1 VLIEDIYLNATLFEG
16 IDAMDLQGRSLSTIA
31 EKQFFLRPTGGKQ
44 SFGIDYL
51 KDKRGSLLKVLPQ
64 TPVLAVRR
72 YLHFP
77 QMANGVYARLWCRTD
92 QFVFSQNIGGT
103 DYA

>member
-1 VLIEDIYLNATLFEG
+1 LSPTLFNG
-16 IDAMDLQGRSLSTIA
+16 IDAINLEGRSLSAIA
-31 EKQFFLRPTGGKQ
+31 EKQYYLRPIGGKQ
-44 SFGIDYL
+44 SFGIDHL
-51 KDKRGSLLKVLPQ
+51 KGKRGGLLNVSAD

-77 QMANGVYARLWCRTD
+77 QMQNGVYAQLWCRTD
-92 QFVFSQNIGGT
+92 QFVFSQNIGGA